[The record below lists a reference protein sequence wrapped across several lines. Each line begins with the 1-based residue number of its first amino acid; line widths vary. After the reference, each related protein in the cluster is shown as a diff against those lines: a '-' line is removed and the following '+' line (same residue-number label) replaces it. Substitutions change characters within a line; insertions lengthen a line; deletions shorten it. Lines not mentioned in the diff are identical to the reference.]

1 MFNFYGNSKKA
12 NLSLFR
18 VHCITKT
25 LTLFEPE
32 QNDEFLYVT
41 IYAPFTNLD
50 ETEVFMDGSDFRFY
64 SKPYY
69 LRSAMAR
76 RSFKASVA
84 KRPSYGGSAA
94 LVLSQKTE
102 NI

>member
-1 MFNFYGNSKKA
+1 MESFICKLLERALLISFPTPS
-12 NLSLFR
+12 
-18 VHCITKT
+18 
-25 LTLFEPE
+25 

-84 KRPSYGGSAA
+84 KQPSYGGSAA
-94 LVLSQKTE
+94 LVFIAKD
-102 NI
+102 